1 MQLADLGIIG
11 LKEPI
16 SPQGLRTIVDYRS
29 TAPKDATSPTQ
40 TSEVPNISV
49 ASATGLVAEYSEEL
63 AELAVEF
70 NLISPDK
77 SVIRTENAHDL
88 AACQNLLGTM
98 THLQALMAEEA
109 ETVER
114 ESWNYDTS
122 VELIKV
128 AQHLHQIP
136 FGGPCRDEYDHL
148 PTMTSKGK
156 EREHP
161 KPCFKRTIYNLRPAN
176 AQDVW
181 LGEYPG
187 KFYSL
192 LERFI
197 LFFSVPRMPI
207 NDQFT
212 KTGDDWLAQDL
223 PEWFGPDADHFCVY
237 RDNCRWA
244 LKKLLQDSVTSD
256 ITSV

>member
-1 MQLADLGIIG
+1 M
-11 LKEPI
+11 
-16 SPQGLRTIVDYRS
+16 
-29 TAPKDATSPTQ
+29 
-40 TSEVPNISV
+40 
-49 ASATGLVAEYSEEL
+49 VAEYSEEL

-70 NLISPDK
+70 NLVSPDK
-77 SVIRTENAHDL
+77 TLIRTENDHDL

-98 THLQALMAEEA
+98 TRLQALMAEEA

-128 AQHLHQIP
+128 AQRLQQIP
-136 FGGPCRDEYDHL
+136 FGGPCTDELDL
-148 PTMTSKGK
+148 SPTMTSKGK
-156 EREHP
+156 ERELP
-161 KPCFKRTIYNLRPAN
+161 EPSFKRTIYNLHPAK

-187 KFYSL
+187 KSYSL
-192 LERFI
+192 LETFI

-237 RDNCRWA
+237 RDTCRLA

-256 ITSV
+256 ITSM

>member
-1 MQLADLGIIG
+1 M
-11 LKEPI
+11 
-16 SPQGLRTIVDYRS
+16 IVDYRS
-29 TAPKDATSPTQ
+29 TAPKDPTSPTQ
-40 TSEVPNISV
+40 TSEVPKTSVSSV
-49 ASATGLVAEYSEEL
+49 AELVADYSEEL

-77 SVIRTENAHDL
+77 TVIRTENAHDL
-88 AACQNLLGTM
+88 VACQNLLGTM

-136 FGGPCRDEYDHL
+136 FGGPCRDEYHHL

-161 KPCFKRTIYNLRPAN
+161 KPCFKRTIYNVHLAN
-176 AQDVW
+176 AQDIW

-187 KFYSL
+187 KSYSL
-192 LERFI
+192 FETFI
-197 LFFSVPRMPI
+197 LLFFS
-207 NDQFT
+207 
-212 KTGDDWLAQDL
+212 
-223 PEWFGPDADHFCVY
+223 
-237 RDNCRWA
+237 
-244 LKKLLQDSVTSD
+244 S
-256 ITSV
+256 